1 MMFNLRQD
9 ADAQLILTRDSET
22 LLPVY
27 NRYPVVME
35 RGDGVYL
42 FDSSGNRYLDLMA
55 GLGVNALGHAHPR
68 MVQAMADQAAK
79 LVHLSPL
86 YASRYPGELAERLC
100 DLAGMKGVFYST
112 GGSEAVEG
120 ALKLARTYAR
130 QGFSHTKH
138 GIVALKN
145 SYHGRTYGS
154 LSVTGQEK
162 YRLDFGPGLPHV
174 TFVDRNHLDQL
185 RAAVNETTSAILIEP
200 LLGEGGVHEVDNA
213 FLAEARALA
222 DRHQALLIYDEI
234 QSGLGRTGD
243 WFAFTR
249 SGIQPDVL
257 ILGKPLGG
265 GVPLSALLVNERLFD
280 AFGVAKHGSTLGGS
294 PFACRLGLEFLNIV
308 EDEGLLAQVKDTGS
322 YLLDQ
327 LRQLATASETVV
339 EARGRGLL
347 LGLELIQPG
356 RPIAEAALAKGLL
369 LNVIQGNVLRFLPSF
384 LLQREHVDVAIEI
397 ISRIINTGSNETP
410 LSSLGQRGS
419 TDTTSSPVESLEPAT
434 V

>member
-1 MMFNLRQD
+1 MSYLRQNADATQILDRD
-9 ADAQLILTRDSET
+9 ADH

-27 NRYPVVME
+27 ARYPVVMDH
-35 RGDGVYL
+35 GQGVHL

-68 MVQAMADQAAK
+68 MVAAMADQAGK
-79 LVHLSPL
+79 LVHISPQ

-100 DLAGMKGVFYST
+100 QLSGMKGVFYST

-120 ALKLARTYAR
+120 ALKLARTHAR
-130 QGFSHTKH
+130 QNYSHPKH

-154 LSVTGQEK
+154 LSVTGQDK

-174 TFVDRNHLDQL
+174 SFVERNNLEQL
-185 RAAVNETTSAILIEP
+185 RAAVTEATAAILLEP
-200 LLGEGGVHEVDNA
+200 LLGEGGIFEVSTE
-213 FLAEARALA
+213 FLAEARKLA
-222 DRHQALLIYDEI
+222 HQFGALLIFDEI
-234 QSGLGRTGD
+234 QTGLGRTGE

-249 SGIQPDVL
+249 SGVKPDAL

-265 GVPLSALLVNERLFD
+265 GIPLSALLVNEKLFN

-294 PFACRLGLEFLNIV
+294 PMACRLGLEFVNIV
-308 EDEGLLAQVKDTGS
+308 EEEGLLSQVTDTGA

-327 LRQLATASETVV
+327 LQELASISPIAV
-339 EARGRGLL
+339 EARGRGLI
-347 LGLELIQPG
+347 LGLELTQSG
-356 RPIAEAALAKGLL
+356 RPFAETALERGLM
-369 LNVIQGNVLRFLPSF
+369 LNVVQGNVLRFLPSF
-384 LLQREHVDVAIEI
+384 LLQRKHVDIAMELLHTML
-397 ISRIINTGSNETP
+397 RP
-410 LSSLGQRGS
+410 KS
-419 TDTTSSPVESLEPAT
+419 TKQAAESEALIPAT

>member
-1 MMFNLRQD
+1 MFDLRQD
-9 ADAQLILTRDSET
+9 ADAQTILERDAET

-27 NRYPVVME
+27 NRYPVVMDHGE
-35 RGDGVYL
+35 GVYL
-42 FDSSGNRYLDLMA
+42 FDTAGKRYLDTMA

-68 MVQAMADQAAK
+68 MVAAMAEQAGK

-100 DLAGMKGVFYST
+100 VLAGMKGVFYST

-130 QGFSHTKH
+130 QGFSHAKH
-138 GIVALKN
+138 GIVALKK

-162 YRLDFGPGLPHV
+162 YRVDFGPGLPHV
-174 TFVDRNHLDQL
+174 HFVERNDLEEL
-185 RAAVNETTSAILIEP
+185 RAAVDETTAAILIEP
-200 LLGEGGVHEVDNA
+200 LLGEGGVYEVSDA
-213 FLAEARALA
+213 FLAEARLLA
-222 DRHQALLIYDEI
+222 DRFDALLIFDEI
-234 QSGLGRTGD
+234 QCGLGRVGE

-249 SGIQPDVL
+249 SGVKPDAL

-265 GVPLSALLVNERLFD
+265 GVPLSALLVNEKLFD

-294 PFACRLGLEFLNIV
+294 PLACRLGLEFLDIV
-308 EDEGLLAQVKDTGS
+308 EDEGLLERVRDTGG
-322 YLLDQ
+322 YLLRRLQEMVDGGGIC
-327 LRQLATASETVV
+327 V

-347 LGLELIQPG
+347 VGMEITEPG
-356 RPIAEAALAKGLL
+356 RPIAEAALAQGVL
-369 LNVIQGNVLRFLPSF
+369 LNVVQGNVLRFLPSF
-384 LLQREHVDVAIEI
+384 LLEREHVDVAVSV
-397 ISRIINTGSNETP
+397 ISRIINTGINE
-410 LSSLGQRGS
+410 R
-419 TDTTSSPVESLEPAT
+419 TSSSIGQGAADEATLSPVDALEPAT